1 MARSTTTLVKGK
13 ENLPARGMSNKNR
26 ILEAMRQES
35 FEGLT
40 SKSTRDE
47 CEIAYF
53 KCIVKKAADIEDKD
67 SGMMLRLL
75 GDKGWSSMKPTL
87 GNVEFE
93 FDGEASPSKQAA
105 QVMTAAANGTLA
117 PDIANMFVSSIAS
130 MLKIEEVTSLR
141 DEVDEIKAILKA
153 QANG

>member
-1 MARSTTTLVKGK
+1 MPKTKTTLKKGD
-13 ENLPARGMSNKNR
+13 NLPGRGLSNKNR

-40 SKSTRDE
+40 NKSTKDE

-53 KCIVKKAADIEDKD
+53 KCIVKKAANIEDKD

-105 QVMTAAANGTLA
+105 QVMSAAANGTLA

-130 MLKIEEVTSLR
+130 MLKIEEVTALR